1 PIAKTLGNCLSA
13 ANLARLTAAWSQ
25 QRVKRMLL
33 LAEFIGAEEA
43 LACGYLHELAAPP
56 ELDAAVQ
63 RLTTML
69 AGGAPVT
76 QQVSKEGLRRLL
88 VHELPQDED
97 LIRRTYGSADFRE
110 GVTAFVEKRKPVWK
124 GQ

>member
-1 PIAKTLGNCLSA
+1 IAKTLGNCLSA